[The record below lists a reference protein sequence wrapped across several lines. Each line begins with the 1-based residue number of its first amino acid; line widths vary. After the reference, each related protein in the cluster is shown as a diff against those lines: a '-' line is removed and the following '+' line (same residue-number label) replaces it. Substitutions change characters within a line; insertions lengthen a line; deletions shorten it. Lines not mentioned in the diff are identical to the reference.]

1 MAGELQLAT
10 PREVFGSNQTT
21 LVDLV
26 DGLLHHGV
34 VLRAEL
40 WLAVADI
47 DLVFIGL
54 DVLLSSPQKMRGDRK
69 RQ

>member
-1 MAGELQLAT
+1 MALDLRLAS
-10 PREVFGSNQTT
+10 PADVMGSTQTT

-26 DGLLHHGV
+26 DGLIGHGV

-40 WLAVADI
+40 WLTVADV

-54 DVLLSSPQKMRGDRK
+54 DLLITSPQKMREDRK
-69 RQ
+69 LS

>member
-1 MAGELQLAT
+1 MALDMQLAT
-10 PREVFGSNQTT
+10 PTDVLASSQNT

-26 DGLLHHGV
+26 DGLLSHGV

-40 WLAVADI
+40 WLTVADV

-54 DVLLSSPQKMRGDRK
+54 DVLLTSPQKMREDRNP
-69 RQ
+69 R

>member
-1 MAGELQLAT
+1 MALDLRLAS
-10 PREVFGSNQTT
+10 PADVMGSTQTT

-26 DGLLHHGV
+26 DGLIAHGV

-40 WLAVADI
+40 WLTVADI

-54 DVLLSSPQKMRGDRK
+54 DLLITSPQKMHADRSPS
-69 RQ
+69 